1 MLLYIR
7 SLIAYKSAFENID
20 DNNTGDITGT
30 YKMAAVLSNYDA
42 GVSITTIRNHKSAD
56 GSSSQSYS
64 SYNAHLYGSNYNK
77 EHDLEEYISLNR
89 CEENKYK
96 NK

>member
-1 MLLYIR
+1 MLD
-7 SLIAYKSAFENID
+7 IAGI
-20 DNNTGDITGT
+20 
-30 YKMAAVLSNYDA
+30 YKMVAVLSKYDA
-42 GVSITTIRNHKSAD
+42 GVSIKTIRNHKSAD
-56 GSSSQSYS
+56 GSTSKSFS
-64 SYNAHLYGSNYNK
+64 SYNAHLDGSNYNK